1 MSEPVITTTQC
12 KDRSLPRDYGNFAA
26 AARPRS
32 IEPMQRL
39 SSYMLLA
46 YMLPNAT
53 VPGGRNR

>member
-1 MSEPVITTTQC
+1 MSQPVITTTQC